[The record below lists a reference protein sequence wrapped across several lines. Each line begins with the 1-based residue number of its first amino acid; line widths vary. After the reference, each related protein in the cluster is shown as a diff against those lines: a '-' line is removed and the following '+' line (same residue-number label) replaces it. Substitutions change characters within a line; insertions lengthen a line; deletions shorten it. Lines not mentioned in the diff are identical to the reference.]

1 MPRYIPEDI
10 LISDLRKLAHRFD
23 EYFGQ
28 KAACGKKM
36 YLSKKEVAYLFEKLS
51 EWIRQI
57 ADTYGT
63 TD

>member
-10 LISDLRKLAHRFD
+10 LISDLRSLAHSFD
-23 EYFGQ
+23 EYFDQ
-28 KAACGKKM
+28 KAACGKKK
-36 YLSKKEVAYLFEKLS
+36 YLSKNGVAHLFEKLS
-51 EWIRQI
+51 ERIRQI